1 MTFFYP
7 ISILRLKNR
16 FDNLFRKYITYT
28 GGEELFGLPVT
39 QYPQLLDI
47 KKQLILLQKLY
58 GLYNTVIE
66 TVNGYYDILW
76 ADINIENINNE
87 LLDFQTRSFSLP
99 LLCSVAHTL
108 CLALSKPRQII
119 CFWPSSLTN
128 RCRKLPSAMKEW
140 QAFLD
145 LRKTIDDF
153 NECCPLLELMS
164 NRAMMTRHW
173 KRITEVGTE
182 MGSKQYTQQLL

>member
-1 MTFFYP
+1 MMMKMKMKIMMMILIPCKKLTMTFYP
-7 ISILRLKNR
+7 VFILNLKNR

-47 KKQLILLQKLY
+47 KKQLVLLQKLY

-87 LLDFQTRSFSLP
+87 LLDFQTRFLSL
-99 LLCSVAHTL
+99 S
-108 CLALSKPRQII
+108 LSLSI
-119 CFWPSSLTN
+119 
-128 RCRKLPSAMKEW
+128 
-140 QAFLD
+140 
-145 LRKTIDDF
+145 
-153 NECCPLLELMS
+153 
-164 NRAMMTRHW
+164 
-173 KRITEVGTE
+173 KRIQ
-182 MGSKQYTQQLL
+182 KRNH

>member
-1 MTFFYP
+1 MIMITMMMMMINNDDFNSLQKTLTMTFYP
-7 ISILRLKNR
+7 VFTLYSKNR

-47 KKQLILLQKLY
+47 KKQLALLQKLY

-87 LLDFQTRSFSLP
+87 LLDFQTRFRFLSLS
-99 LLCSVAHTL
+99 LS
-108 CLALSKPRQII
+108 LAIRFK
-119 CFWPSSLTN
+119 F
-128 RCRKLPSAMKEW
+128 
-140 QAFLD
+140 
-145 LRKTIDDF
+145 
-153 NECCPLLELMS
+153 
-164 NRAMMTRHW
+164 
-173 KRITEVGTE
+173 
-182 MGSKQYTQQLL
+182 